1 MSKWHG
7 GKGSRARP
15 LSVDRETYEGNWD
28 RIFGKKD
35 RRERALDQLT
45 QLSQEM
51 GLYEHD
57 SNRVEH
63 ENCGT
68 PQCCGTCYT
77 ATKDNNNA

>member
-7 GKGSRARP
+7 GKGSRPRP
-15 LSVDRETYEGNWD
+15 ISVDQDTYASNWD
-28 RIFGKKD
+28 RIFGKKQ
-35 RRERALDQLT
+35 RREEALDELA

-51 GLYEHD
+51 GLYEHE

-68 PQCCGTCYT
+68 PDCCGTCDT
-77 ATKDNNNA
+77 ATKGNKDA